1 MNLQDE
7 MVVDEIYRYP
17 KHISRPESVVAESML
32 VVLDI
37 ILVGSVLV
45 VGPVL
50 GVVGLV
56 QSRWERG

>member
-1 MNLQDE
+1 

-17 KHISRPESVVAESML
+17 KHISRPVAESML

-37 ILVGSVLV
+37 ILIGSVLV
-45 VGPVL
+45 VGSVL